1 MIIGKSERNSAEK
14 WIVYF
19 CIVHDDLERHLQW
32 FPFIFLPKAIVPDLR
47 LSLETMATSG
57 VWWDTRWLRSSLMTT
72 FCSLTPCPPG
82 DFGHHVHCSLFYFV
96 PQEAASTPHPSCTT
110 NFGLF
115 TKMPLF
121 KILILH
127 QLAVFFLLNLSVNFW
142 AKRPTWLFLWL
153 LEPIWNCSQVVKPR
167 KLVALWQL
175 FPISRNWTWRGGC
188 KVWNKKEKKQ
198 DLTWIVPGW
207 RNFPGQGRPVSV

>member
-1 MIIGKSERNSAEK
+1 MDCLLLYRSWWPGETFAVNSLHFPSKGDCTWFE
-14 WIVYF
+14 IVVGNNGNVRGLMGYEV
-19 CIVHDDLERHLQW
+19 IAK
-32 FPFIFLPKAIVPDLR
+32 FLNDNILLVDAMP
-47 LSLETMATSG
+47 S
-57 VWWDTRWLRSSLMTT
+57 
-72 FCSLTPCPPG
+72 

-96 PQEAASTPHPSCTT
+96 PQEAASTTHPSCTT
-110 NFGLF
+110 IFGLF

-142 AKRPTWLFLWL
+142 AKPPTWLFLWL

-175 FPISRNWTWRGGC
+175 FPISRNWTWSGGLFVKFEIRKKRNRTWLGLCQDGGIFLARGGLFQF
-188 KVWNKKEKKQ
+188 KAEFNV
-198 DLTWIVPGW
+198 
-207 RNFPGQGRPVSV
+207 

>member
-1 MIIGKSERNSAEK
+1 M
-14 WIVYF
+14 
-19 CIVHDDLERHLQW
+19 
-32 FPFIFLPKAIVPDLR
+32 
-47 LSLETMATSG
+47 TTSG

-121 KILILH
+121 KILFFH
-127 QLAVFFLLNLSVNFW
+127 QLAVFYLLNLSVNFW
-142 AKRPTWLFLWL
+142 AKRPTWLFLCL

-175 FPISRNWTWRGGC
+175 FPISRNWTWRGGV
-188 KVWNKKEKKQ
+188 KFDIRKKRNRTWLGLCQ
-198 DLTWIVPGW
+198 DGGIFLARGGLFQFKAEFNV
-207 RNFPGQGRPVSV
+207 

>member
-72 FCSLTPCPPG
+72 FCSLTPCPATLVIMYTALFSISYLRKLPRLLI
-82 DFGHHVHCSLFYFV
+82 HHAQPTL
-96 PQEAASTPHPSCTT
+96 A
-110 NFGLF
+110 
-115 TKMPLF
+115 
-121 KILILH
+121 LH
-127 QLAVFFLLNLSVNFW
+127 QDASLQNLIFSPTSSFFSSQRFSQLLSRASDLIVSLITGANL
-142 AKRPTWLFLWL
+142 KL
-153 LEPIWNCSQVVKPR
+153 LP
-167 KLVALWQL
+167 
-175 FPISRNWTWRGGC
+175 GG
-188 KVWNKKEKKQ
+188 Q
-198 DLTWIVPGW
+198 T
-207 RNFPGQGRPVSV
+207 